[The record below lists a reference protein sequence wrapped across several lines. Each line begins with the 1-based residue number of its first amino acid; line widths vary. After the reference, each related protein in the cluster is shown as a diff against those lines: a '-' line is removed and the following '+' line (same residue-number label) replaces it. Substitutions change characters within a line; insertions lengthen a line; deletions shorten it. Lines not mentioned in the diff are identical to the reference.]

1 MKTNLI
7 LDTDSYKSSH
17 FLQYPNGTEYMTS
30 YIESRGGKYESTIFF
45 GLQYILKEYLQKPI
59 TLEMVEEANHFFTK
73 HGLPFPYESWKYIA
87 IEKKGKLPI
96 RIRSVRE
103 GSLVPVKNALVTIE
117 STDPNVFWI
126 VGWLETILMRL
137 WYPITVSTTSYT
149 IKKLIYSYLIETSE
163 DANSEIDFKLH
174 DFGSRGVSSLEQAM
188 LGGAA
193 HLVNFKGS
201 DTVVG
206 VKMANEYYNCE
217 MAGFSIPASEHS
229 TITSWGK
236 ENEKLAY
243 ENMLTQFGKENSIFA
258 CVSDSYDIFNACE
271 KIWGE
276 ELKQKI
282 ITSKATLV
290 IRPDSGIPW
299 EIVPQVLEILDK
311 QFGSVL
317 NKKGFKV
324 LKNVKVIQGD
334 GIEYESISK
343 ILEAIKS
350 KGFSASNLAFG
361 MGGALLQ
368 KIDRDTGKFAYKC
381 SAVKVNG
388 KLREVSKDPITDS
401 GKKSKEGILELVRR
415 ENQILTVK
423 REDVKEGDQLL
434 FETVFENGEILK
446 TYSLEE
452 IRLRAK
458 I

>member
-1 MKTNLI
+1 
-7 LDTDSYKSSH
+7 
-17 FLQYPNGTEYMTS
+17 MTS

>member
-1 MKTNLI
+1 
-7 LDTDSYKSSH
+7 
-17 FLQYPNGTEYMTS
+17 
-30 YIESRGGKYESTIFF
+30 
-45 GLQYILKEYLQKPI
+45 
-59 TLEMVEEANHFFTK
+59 
-73 HGLPFPYESWKYIA
+73 
-87 IEKKGKLPI
+87 
-96 RIRSVRE
+96 
-103 GSLVPVKNALVTIE
+103 
-117 STDPNVFWI
+117 
-126 VGWLETILMRL
+126 
-137 WYPITVSTTSYT
+137 
-149 IKKLIYSYLIETSE
+149 
-163 DANSEIDFKLH
+163 
-174 DFGSRGVSSLEQAM
+174 
-188 LGGAA
+188 
-193 HLVNFKGS
+193 
-201 DTVVG
+201 
-206 VKMANEYYNCE
+206 MANEYYNCE